1 MYCLLREVFAGQVKP
16 IAQATD
22 STSTHAVEQGEVG
35 MDLKGRLA
43 QGMRIVG
50 ADRTEYGTIDRYDNE
65 HVYVGG
71 RPVPYSAFERT
82 EKNRLYL
89 GQAGARYFGDA
100 TARDMTTEGEIR
112 VPVVEE
118 RLEVG
123 TRQVEL
129 GEVEIRKT
137 VESEQVSIPVELMRE
152 HVRVSRVDVADRP
165 ASEAELADGFAE
177 ATIRVPVRG
186 EEAIVSKDA
195 LVTGEV
201 VIDRER
207 VTERETVGD
216 TVRREHVTVDE
227 DYEKDGPSVTTQA
240 RRPRVVGATSDR
252 TAEPVMRREDG
263 TDETGDGKSWEH
275 LRGEIREASERTR
288 R

>member
-1 MYCLLREVFAGQVKP
+1 
-16 IAQATD
+16 
-22 STSTHAVEQGEVG
+22 
-35 MDLKGRLA
+35 MDLKGKLK

-50 ADRTEYGTIDRYDNE
+50 ADKAEYGTIERFDDE

-71 RPVPYSAFERT
+71 RPVPHGAFERT
-82 EKNRLYL
+82 EKDQLYV
-89 GQAGARYFGDA
+89 GQDGARYFA
-100 TARDMTTEGEIR
+100 ETTARGATTEGDIR

-129 GEVEIRKT
+129 GEIEIHKT
-137 VESEQVSIPVELMRE
+137 VESEQVSVPVELTRE
-152 HVRVSRVDVADRP
+152 HVRVSRVDVTNRP
-165 ASEAELADGFAE
+165 ATEAQLADGFRE

-186 EEAIVSKDA
+186 EEAIVSKEA

-227 DYEKDGPSVTTQA
+227 NYDRSLATGGTRA
-240 RRPRVVGATSDR
+240 RRPVASETMSGGSVETAQVGAVR
-252 TAEPVMRREDG
+252 PAMRPEG
-263 TDETGDGKSWEH
+263 ETDETGDGESWAQ
-275 LRGEIREASERTR
+275 LREDIRDASEQTR

>member
-1 MYCLLREVFAGQVKP
+1 
-16 IAQATD
+16 
-22 STSTHAVEQGEVG
+22 
-35 MDLKGRLA
+35 MDLKGKLK

-50 ADRTEYGTIDRYDNE
+50 ADKTEYGTIDRYDDE

-71 RPVPYSAFERT
+71 RPVPYSAFDRMDKT
-82 EKNRLYL
+82 RLYV
-89 GQAGARYFGDA
+89 GQTGAQYFGEA
-100 TARDMTTEGEIR
+100 TARDIATDGDIR

-118 RLEVG
+118 RLQVG

-137 VESEQVSIPVELMRE
+137 VESEQVSVPVELMRE
-152 HVRVSRVDVADRP
+152 HVQVSRIDVADRP
-165 ASEAELADGFAE
+165 ASAAELADGFRE

-186 EEAIVSKDA
+186 EEALISKEA

-227 DYEKDGPSVTTQA
+227 DYEQDGPNVTKQA
-240 RRPRVVGATSDR
+240 RRPRTVAATADH
-252 TAEPVMRREDG
+252 TVEPAHPVMRREDE
-263 TDETGDGKSWEH
+263 TDETGSGESWEH
-275 LRGEIREASERTR
+275 LRGEIREVSERAR
-288 R
+288 Q

>member
-1 MYCLLREVFAGQVKP
+1 
-16 IAQATD
+16 
-22 STSTHAVEQGEVG
+22 
-35 MDLKGRLA
+35 MDLKGKLK
-43 QGMRIVG
+43 QGMRVVG
-50 ADRTEYGTIDRYDNE
+50 TDRTEYGTIERYDDE

-71 RPVPYSAFERT
+71 RPVPYGAFERMD
-82 EKNRLYL
+82 ENELRV
-89 GQAGARYFGDA
+89 GQTGARYFSEA
-100 TARDMTTEGEIR
+100 TARGGTDEGDIR

-118 RLEVG
+118 RLQVG

-137 VESEQVSIPVELMRE
+137 VESEQVSIPVELTRE

-165 ASEAELADGFAE
+165 ASEAQLADGFRD

-186 EEAIVSKDA
+186 EEAVVSKEA

-227 DYEKDGPSVTTQA
+227 DYDTGRAAVGTHARQPRASATTPEGLVETVRAEAA
-240 RRPRVVGATSDR
+240 R
-252 TAEPVMRREDG
+252 PVMQREG
-263 TDETGDGKSWEH
+263 ETDETGDKESWDQ
-275 LRGEIREASERTR
+275 LRGDIREASERTR

>member
-1 MYCLLREVFAGQVKP
+1 M
-16 IAQATD
+16 D
-22 STSTHAVEQGEVG
+22 
-35 MDLKGRLA
+35 MDLKGKLK

-50 ADRTEYGTIDRYDNE
+50 ADDAEHGRIERFDDE

-71 RPVPYSAFERT
+71 RPVPHSAFERT
-82 EKNRLYL
+82 ENNQLYV
-89 GQAGARYFGDA
+89 GQDGARYFGEA
-100 TARDMTTEGEIR
+100 TARGTSAEGDIR

-118 RLEVG
+118 RLQVV

-137 VESEQVSIPVELMRE
+137 VESEQVSIPVELRRE
-152 HVRVSRVDVADRP
+152 HVEVSRVDVADRP
-165 ASEAELADGFAE
+165 ATEAQLADGFRE

-186 EEAIVSKDA
+186 EEAVVSTEA

-216 TVRREHVTVDE
+216 TVRRERVTVDE
-227 DYEKDGPSVTTQA
+227 DYDTGRATGGTHA
-240 RRPRVVGATSDR
+240 RRPGASDTTSEGIIE
-252 TAEPVMRREDG
+252 TAQAGAVRPAPQREG
-263 TDETGDGKSWEH
+263 EAAETGDGESWDQ
-275 LRGEIREASERTR
+275 LREDIRDAAERTR

>member
-1 MYCLLREVFAGQVKP
+1 
-16 IAQATD
+16 
-22 STSTHAVEQGEVG
+22 
-35 MDLKGRLA
+35 MDLKGKLK

-50 ADRTEYGTIDRYDNE
+50 ADKTEYGTIERYDDE

-71 RPVPYSAFERT
+71 RSVPHSAFERM
-82 EKNRLYL
+82 EKNQLYV
-89 GQAGARYFGDA
+89 GQAGARHFGEA
-100 TARDMTTEGEIR
+100 TSRGTTTEGDIR

-152 HVRVSRVDVADRP
+152 HVRVSRIDVTDRP
-165 ASEAELADGFAE
+165 ASEAQLADGFRE

-186 EEAIVSKDA
+186 EEAIVSKEA

-227 DYEKDGPSVTTQA
+227 DYDTSRATGGTHA
-240 RRPRVVGATSDR
+240 RRPGASETTSEGIVE
-252 TAEPVMRREDG
+252 TAQAGAVRPAMRREG
-263 TDETGDGKSWEH
+263 AAVETGDGESWEH
-275 LRGEIREASERTR
+275 LREDIRDAAERTR

>member
-1 MYCLLREVFAGQVKP
+1 
-16 IAQATD
+16 
-22 STSTHAVEQGEVG
+22 
-35 MDLKGRLA
+35 MDLKGKLKH
-43 QGMRIVG
+43 GMRIVG
-50 ADRTEYGTIDRYDNE
+50 VDKAEYGTIERFDDE

-71 RPVPYSAFERT
+71 RAVPHSAFERT
-82 EKNRLYL
+82 EKDQLYV
-89 GQAGARYFGDA
+89 GQAGARYFGEN
-100 TARDMTTEGEIR
+100 TARRMTIEGDIR

-152 HVRVSRVDVADRP
+152 HVEVSRVDVAARP
-165 ASEAELADGFAE
+165 ATEAQLADGFRE

-186 EEAIVSKDA
+186 EEAIVSKEA
-195 LVTGEV
+195 RVTGEV

-227 DYEKDGPSVTTQA
+227 DYDAGRATGRAQA
-240 RRPRVVGATSDR
+240 RQPRASDTTSAGIVETGHAEMAPRVMPSEG
-252 TAEPVMRREDG
+252 E
-263 TDETGDGKSWEH
+263 TDETGDGESWDR
-275 LRGEIREASERTR
+275 LRGDIRDAADRAR

>member
-1 MYCLLREVFAGQVKP
+1 MELRGKLKR
-16 IAQATD
+16 
-22 STSTHAVEQGEVG
+22 G
-35 MDLKGRLA
+35 MHV
-43 QGMRIVG
+43 VG
-50 ADRTEYGTIDRYDNE
+50 ANKTEYGTIDRFDDG
-65 HVYVGG
+65 HVYVDG
-71 RPVPYSAFERT
+71 RPVPYAAFERAD
-82 EKNRLYL
+82 KKRLYV
-89 GQAGARYFGDA
+89 GQAGARYFEDA
-100 TARDMTTEGEIR
+100 TARDMTTEGNIR

-137 VESEQVSIPVELMRE
+137 VEAEQVSIPVELMRE
-152 HVRVSRVDVADRP
+152 HVQVSRVDIAARP
-165 ASEAELADGFAE
+165 ASRAELADGFKE

-186 EEAIVSKDA
+186 EEAVVSKEA

-227 DYEKDGPSVTTQA
+227 DYDKGRTTGGTLAGQ
-240 RRPRVVGATSDR
+240 PRASE
-252 TAEPVMRREDG
+252 TASEGIVETGHAETTPPVMPREG
-263 TDETGDGKSWEH
+263 EADETGDGESWDR
-275 LRGEIREASERTR
+275 LRGDIRDAAERTR